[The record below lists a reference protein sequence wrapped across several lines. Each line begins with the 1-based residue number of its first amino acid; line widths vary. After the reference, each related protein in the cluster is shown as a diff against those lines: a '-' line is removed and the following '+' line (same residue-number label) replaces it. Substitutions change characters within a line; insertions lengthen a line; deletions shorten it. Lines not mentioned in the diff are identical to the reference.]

1 MKLFLS
7 ILCIGI
13 LFACQNDPPQKTT
26 LKNTHTVQPT
36 TATSSSSKT
45 QQLAPIETANL
56 QPSSFVGDI
65 PVFDSF
71 EALAPLFEQEDE
83 TTYVINFWATWCKPC
98 VEELPYFEELNKK
111 YADKNVK
118 VILVSLDFKKQLSK
132 KLLPFVKEHQ
142 LKSEV
147 LVLTDTKQNA
157 WIDQV
162 DEEWSGAIP
171 ITIVYNANER
181 QFFEGQFANF
191 EELNNMLL
199 SLAS

>member
-1 MKLFLS
+1 MKFLLA
-7 ILCIGI
+7 ICCIV
-13 LFACQNDPPQKTT
+13 LLWSCQEDAPKKATFEQPKTI
-26 LKNTHTVQPT
+26 QPT
-36 TATSSSSKT
+36 TTAPPPSAKKL
-45 QQLAPIETANL
+45 QPIETANL
-56 QPSSFVGDI
+56 QPSSFVGDV

-71 EALAPLFEQEDE
+71 EAIAPLFEQEDE

-118 VILVSLDFKKQLSK
+118 VILVSLDFKKQLTK
-132 KLLPFVKEHQ
+132 KLLPFIQERQ

-191 EELNNMLL
+191 AELNNMLL
-199 SLAS
+199 SLIS